1 MSLGLSLTIVKM
13 STLQMVKGQPGTS
26 LSVRF
31 FFGSGGGRGGGGGGL
46 GRGRV
51 LVHYERFH
59 SREQQLCKFIGIK
72 ESFFLNKRKAQLP
85 QDWFHRNMVDLT
97 FCENAL

>member
-1 MSLGLSLTIVKM
+1 
-13 STLQMVKGQPGTS
+13 MVKGQPGTS

-31 FFGSGGGRGGGGGGL
+31 FFGSGGGGVGL

-51 LVHYERFH
+51 FVHYERFH
-59 SREQQLCKFIGIK
+59 SREQQLFKFIGIK
-72 ESFFLNKRKAQLP
+72 ECFFFLHKRKVQLP
-85 QDWFHRNMVDLT
+85 QDWFHRNNNMVDMT

>member
-1 MSLGLSLTIVKM
+1 MSI
-13 STLQMVKGQPGTS
+13 LQMVKGQPGTS

-31 FFGSGGGRGGGGGGL
+31 FFGSRGRGGGL

-51 LVHYERFH
+51 FVHYERFH
-59 SREQQLCKFIGIK
+59 SREQQLCKFTGIK
-72 ESFFLNKRKAQLP
+72 EFFFLHKRKAQLP
-85 QDWFHRNMVDLT
+85 QDWFHRNTNMVDLT

>member
-1 MSLGLSLTIVKM
+1 
-13 STLQMVKGQPGTS
+13 MVKGQPGTS

-31 FFGSGGGRGGGGGGL
+31 FFGSGGRGGGL

-51 LVHYERFH
+51 FVHYERFH

-72 ESFFLNKRKAQLP
+72 EFFFLHKRKAQLP
-85 QDWFHRNMVDLT
+85 QDWFHRNTNMVDLT

>member
-1 MSLGLSLTIVKM
+1 MSVFSLEV
-13 STLQMVKGQPGTS
+13 G
-26 LSVRF
+26 
-31 FFGSGGGRGGGGGGL
+31 GGGGGGL

-51 LVHYERFH
+51 FVHYERFH

-72 ESFFLNKRKAQLP
+72 EFFFLHKRKAQLP
-85 QDWFHRNMVDLT
+85 QDWFHRNTNMVDLT

>member
-1 MSLGLSLTIVKM
+1 MSVFSLEV
-13 STLQMVKGQPGTS
+13 
-26 LSVRF
+26 
-31 FFGSGGGRGGGGGGL
+31 GGGRGGGL

-51 LVHYERFH
+51 FVHYERFH

-72 ESFFLNKRKAQLP
+72 EFFFLHKRKAQLP
-85 QDWFHRNMVDLT
+85 QDWFHRNTNMVDLT

>member
-1 MSLGLSLTIVKM
+1 MSVFSLEV
-13 STLQMVKGQPGTS
+13 
-26 LSVRF
+26 
-31 FFGSGGGRGGGGGGL
+31 GGGGGGL

-51 LVHYERFH
+51 FVHYERFH

-72 ESFFLNKRKAQLP
+72 EFFFLHKRKAQLP
-85 QDWFHRNMVDLT
+85 QDWFHRNTNMVDLT

>member
-1 MSLGLSLTIVKM
+1 MIQSALSKTGTMSFGLSLTIVKM

-31 FFGSGGGRGGGGGGL
+31 CFWKCVCVCGGRGGGGR

-51 LVHYERFH
+51 FVHYERFH

-72 ESFFLNKRKAQLP
+72 ESFF
-85 QDWFHRNMVDLT
+85 FT
-97 FCENAL
+97 